1 MWLPGFSRD
10 FSRVLRGSR
19 TSEFIICNLIYV
31 KMAVSFEI
39 FCYSPVAHALRHYL
53 VPNGGVDAW
62 ENHKGPLALFDGNV
76 WLFSYR
82 PSRLVG
88 VRSITWQVFAFLR
101 WGGGLSCL
109 SKLNWR
115 TFKMSEQT

>member
-53 VPNGGVDAW
+53 LPNGGVDAW
-62 ENHKGPLALFDGNV
+62 ENHKKGPLHCLMAMCGCFLTAQVGWLAFDQ
-76 WLFSYR
+76 
-82 PSRLVG
+82 SRGRCLH
-88 VRSITWQVFAFLR
+88 FD
-101 WGGGLSCL
+101 GGGLG
-109 SKLNWR
+109 
-115 TFKMSEQT
+115 